1 MEWRVNETAAR
12 LLILGTLAVVLGI
25 GLFDWR
31 VAAIVCGVVL
41 IGAGVMSLD
50 VSARPA
56 RPRDRAKRGSG
67 TP

>member
-1 MEWRVNETAAR
+1 
-12 LLILGTLAVVLGI
+12 
-25 GLFDWR
+25 
-31 VAAIVCGVVL
+31 VL